1 MIELQRNVTS
11 SPQAR
16 LGVDC
21 TLILSLN
28 AEMITVTAPWD
39 EPVDLA
45 PFITPGKRTFIA
57 STFGEVQGRWCD
69 GPLAHVLES
78 GLVASYLPAGGAA
91 TLKIPKTTSGDVQGV
106 TWERA
111 KETEGTLAARAQRC
125 LIGCFEEKAKPLGL
139 GEPGF
144 TLAAERLA
152 LEDALAL
159 VLFRQ
164 AAPRAEIRL
173 AVAAAAS
180 HVPPAWRR
188 LLQNVGVWLDAG
200 KASPGLATALESFGD
215 MIPAAAR
222 PDLAAHLNLK
232 SDVLPKKLE
241 ETACAF

>member
-1 MIELQRNVTS
+1 MIELQRIVTES
-11 SPQAR
+11 DKR

-45 PFITPGKRTFIA
+45 PFITPGKRTFIT
-57 STFGEVQGRWCD
+57 STLGEVQGRWCD
-69 GPLAHVLES
+69 GPLAHILEN

-91 TLKIPKTTSGDVQGV
+91 TLKIPEVTSADVQGV

-125 LIGCFEEKAKPLGL
+125 LIACFEERAKPLGL

-144 TLAAERLA
+144 RLAAERFA
-152 LEDALAL
+152 LSDALAL

-173 AVAAAAS
+173 AVQAAAAD
-180 HVPPAWRR
+180 VPPAFRR

-200 KASPGLATALESFGD
+200 KTVSGLAAALESFGD
-215 MIPAAAR
+215 MIPEAAL
-222 PDLAAHLNLK
+222 PDLAVHLNLK

-241 ETACAF
+241 EARCAL